1 MPFSS
6 LVRPRPAAR
15 ARSTTR
21 GPRVA
26 LVLALVLALLVA
38 PGPGTAYAQPAVDAE
53 RLARE
58 LDELRAILKIPGLSA
73 VVLHRQEV
81 VWAGGFGLA
90 DVEGGVPATVDTP
103 YQLASLTKPIAA
115 TLLTMLAEQG
125 TLALDDPV
133 GRFGATLPE
142 GPTVTVRHLLSHT
155 SAGVPGR
162 DHRYDGQRYALLGAV
177 IAGATGEAF
186 GDALAGRVLEPL
198 GMTRT
203 APNDPTCG
211 AGDVA
216 GLARDPRF
224 AAVYGDLARPYLL
237 TRDAEVAPGAYP
249 DAFNPAAGLISTV
262 ADLARFDAALDRGL
276 LVSDAGRERMFAPT
290 VSTSGATLPYGLG
303 WSVFDGAGTRLV
315 WHAGQWTPSVS
326 ALYLKAPDLE
336 LTFVALANSDALSA
350 AYPLS
355 RPDPL
360 TSTAALLFYE
370 AFVVPA
376 LHDAIVPDVDWEADA
391 DALAAALGAV
401 TEPELRAVLA
411 RELRS
416 YRLAYAHVGRS
427 DLVARLSD
435 VHARAFPDLG
445 PSDAEPHRAPVRV
458 DAPPLGSDEAL
469 APAEAEARAAALA
482 GRYRL
487 APSAAGAPLP
497 PFLTIVPVRGGLAMI
512 DPRPSCTV
520 LVPITAEAFHAPTVP
535 GSLVAFPE
543 GRDALVLLNGP
554 VRVPYLR
561 DEAPRSPP

>member
-1 MPFSS
+1 
-6 LVRPRPAAR
+6 L
-15 ARSTTR
+15 
-21 GPRVA
+21 
-26 LVLALVLALLVA
+26 LASIVLALLVA
-38 PGPGTAYAQPAVDAE
+38 LGLGAVRAQPASAAE
-53 RLARE
+53 RFAGE
-58 LDELRAILKIPGLSA
+58 LDQLRTILRIPALSA

-81 VWAGGFGLA
+81 IWADGFGLA
-90 DVEGGVPATVDTP
+90 DVEGGVAATVDTP
-103 YQLASLTKPIAA
+103 YQLASLTKPVAA
-115 TLLTMLAEQG
+115 TLVMMLDEKGA
-125 TLALDDPV
+125 LALDDSV
-133 GRFGATLPE
+133 DRYGVRLPE
-142 GPTVTVRHLLSHT
+142 GPAVTVRQLLSHT

-162 DHRYDGQRYALLGAV
+162 EHRYDGQRYALLGEV

-216 GLARDPRF
+216 GLTRDPRYE
-224 AAVYGDLARPYLL
+224 AVYAGLARPYLL

-276 LVSDAGRERMFAPT
+276 LVAGDARERMFAPAI
-290 VSTSGATLPYGLG
+290 STTGAALPYGLG
-303 WSVFDGAGTRLV
+303 WAVFDGAGTRLV
-315 WHAGQWTPSVS
+315 WHAGQWTPSAS

-336 LTFVALANSDALSA
+336 LTFIALANSDALSA
-350 AYPLS
+350 PYPLS

-370 AFVVPA
+370 AFVMPE
-376 LHDAIVPDVDWEADA
+376 LHGATVPDVDWEADA
-391 DALAAALGAV
+391 DTLVDALGAV
-401 TEPELRAVLA
+401 AEPELRALLE

-416 YRLAYAHVGRS
+416 YRLAYASVGRGE
-427 DLVARLSD
+427 LVARLSD
-435 VHARAFPDLG
+435 VHARAFSDLG
-445 PSDAEPHRAPVRV
+445 PSPAETHRPPERIA
-458 DAPPLGSDEAL
+458 APPLGSGEAL
-469 APAEAEARAAALA
+469 TPAQAALLA

-497 PFLTIVPVRGGLAMI
+497 PFLTIAPVRGGLAMV

-535 GSLVAFPE
+535 GSLVAFPD
-543 GRDALVLLNGP
+543 GQDALVLLNGP
-554 VRVPYLR
+554 IRVPYLR
-561 DEAPRSPP
+561 DEAPSSPP